1 MNEQQIEQLLA
12 REAARR
18 RADDSEHLAR
28 LGADLTAN
36 LSAWARRR
44 RILSTLLAAVL
55 LLGVTYAYGAL
66 LPDRQDES
74 LVACNLKGQ
83 EDAVMHC
90 AHNLLT

>member
-18 RADDSEHLAR
+18 RADDSAHLSR
-28 LGADLTAN
+28 LGADLTAD
-36 LSAWARRR
+36 LPSWARRR

-55 LLGVTYAYGAL
+55 LLGVSAAYSAL
-66 LPDRQDES
+66 LPDRQTEG

-83 EDAVMHC
+83 EEAVMHC
-90 AHNLLT
+90 ANNLLT